1 MPTPSGC
8 RRYARLGRLAKGG
21 SIPTLETPSK
31 TAPTF
36 VLLMPKASSQSLV
49 RTKMLQA
56 RFSPIEYEMIRS
68 KAEDTGL
75 SLGELTRRCI
85 LLRPIPPPP
94 PRLGRV
100 TLDTY
105 LELSRIGN
113 NINQLAKATNT
124 AIKMQLP
131 PPASPELLQELLE
144 LLRHC
149 QQEIANTFIEE
160 SDEETDDWQPD

>member
-1 MPTPSGC
+1 
-8 RRYARLGRLAKGG
+8 
-21 SIPTLETPSK
+21 
-31 TAPTF
+31 
-36 VLLMPKASSQSLV
+36 MPKASSQSLV
-49 RTKMLQA
+49 RTKMLQV

-68 KAEDTGL
+68 KAEDTSM
-75 SLGELTRRCI
+75 SLAELTRRCI
-85 LLRPIPPPP
+85 LLRPIPAPP

-100 TLDTY
+100 TVETY
-105 LELSRIGN
+105 RELSRIGN

>member
-1 MPTPSGC
+1 MPKAPLC
-8 RRYARLGRLAKGG
+8 RRCARLGRLAKGG

-31 TAPTF
+31 TASTQ
-36 VLLMPKASSQSLV
+36 VLLMSKRSSQSLI
-49 RTKMLQA
+49 RTKKLQA
-56 RFSPIEYEMIRS
+56 LFSPIEYEMIRS
-68 KAEDTGL
+68 KAEDASI
-75 SLGELTRRCI
+75 SLAELTRRCV
-85 LLRPIPPPP
+85 LLRPIPPP
-94 PRLGRV
+94 LGRV

-124 AIKMQLP
+124 AMKMQLP

-149 QQEIANTFIEE
+149 QREIANTFIEE

>member
-1 MPTPSGC
+1 
-8 RRYARLGRLAKGG
+8 
-21 SIPTLETPSK
+21 
-31 TAPTF
+31 
-36 VLLMPKASSQSLV
+36 MPKASSQSLV

-75 SLGELTRRCI
+75 SLGELTRRCM
-85 LLRPIPPPP
+85 LLRPIPLPP

-149 QQEIANTFIEE
+149 QQEIANTFISEE
-160 SDEETDDWQPD
+160 NEETDDWQPD

>member
-1 MPTPSGC
+1 MS
-8 RRYARLGRLAKGG
+8 
-21 SIPTLETPSK
+21 
-31 TAPTF
+31 
-36 VLLMPKASSQSLV
+36 KASSQSLV

-68 KAEDTGL
+68 KALDANM
-75 SLGELTRRCI
+75 SLGELTRRCM
-85 LLRPIPPPP
+85 LLRPIPTPP

-100 TLDTY
+100 TVETY
-105 LELSRIGN
+105 RELSRIGN

-160 SDEETDDWQPD
+160 ENEETDDWQPD

>member
-1 MPTPSGC
+1 
-8 RRYARLGRLAKGG
+8 
-21 SIPTLETPSK
+21 
-31 TAPTF
+31 
-36 VLLMPKASSQSLV
+36 MPKRSSQSLI
-49 RTKMLQA
+49 RSKMLQA

-68 KAEDTGL
+68 KAIDAGM
-75 SLGELTRRCI
+75 SLGELTRRCM

-94 PRLGRV
+94 KRLGRV
-100 TLDTY
+100 TVATY

-131 PPASPELLQELLE
+131 PPAEPELLHELLE

-149 QQEIANTFIEE
+149 QREIANTIISE

>member
-1 MPTPSGC
+1 
-8 RRYARLGRLAKGG
+8 
-21 SIPTLETPSK
+21 
-31 TAPTF
+31 
-36 VLLMPKASSQSLV
+36 
-49 RTKMLQA
+49 
-56 RFSPIEYEMIRS
+56 MIRS
-68 KAEDTGL
+68 KAEDTSM
-75 SLGELTRRCI
+75 SLAELTRRCI

-131 PPASPELLQELLE
+131 PPASLELLQELLE

>member
-1 MPTPSGC
+1 M
-8 RRYARLGRLAKGG
+8 
-21 SIPTLETPSK
+21 SK
-31 TAPTF
+31 H
-36 VLLMPKASSQSLV
+36 SSKSLV
-49 RTKMLQA
+49 RSKMLQA

-68 KAEDTGL
+68 KALDASM
-75 SLGELTRRCI
+75 SLGELTRRCM
-85 LLRPIPPPP
+85 LLRPIPAPP

-100 TLDTY
+100 TVDTY
-105 LELSRIGN
+105 RELSRIGN

-160 SDEETDDWQPD
+160 ENEETDDWQPD

>member
-1 MPTPSGC
+1 MSTPAGC
-8 RRYARLGRLAKGG
+8 QRFARLDRLAKGG
-21 SIPTLETPSK
+21 SIPALETPSK
-31 TAPTF
+31 TAPTQ

-49 RTKMLQA
+49 RTKMLQV

-68 KAEDTGL
+68 KALDTGL
-75 SLGELTRRCI
+75 SLGELTRRCM
-85 LLRPIPPPP
+85 LLRPIPTPP

-113 NINQLAKATNT
+113 NINQLAKVTNT

-149 QQEIANTFIEE
+149 QREIANTFIEE

>member
-1 MPTPSGC
+1 MPKPPVC
-8 RRYARLGRLAKGG
+8 PRYARLGRLAKGG
-21 SIPTLETPSK
+21 SIPPLETPSK
-31 TAPTF
+31 TASCL
-36 VLLMPKASSQSLV
+36 VSLMPKASSQSLV

-68 KAEDTGL
+68 KALDTGL
-75 SLGELTRRCI
+75 SLGELTRRCM

-131 PPASPELLQELLE
+131 ATASPELLQELLE
-144 LLRHC
+144 LLRYC
-149 QQEIANTFIEE
+149 QREIANTFIEE

>member
-1 MPTPSGC
+1 
-8 RRYARLGRLAKGG
+8 
-21 SIPTLETPSK
+21 
-31 TAPTF
+31 
-36 VLLMPKASSQSLV
+36 MPKASSQSLV
-49 RTKMLQA
+49 RTKMLQV

-68 KAEDTGL
+68 KAEDTSM
-75 SLGELTRRCI
+75 SLAELTRRCI

-100 TLDTY
+100 TVDTY

-131 PPASPELLQELLE
+131 PPASPELLQDLLE
-144 LLRHC
+144 LLQHC
-149 QQEIANTFIEE
+149 QREIANTFIEE

>member
-1 MPTPSGC
+1 
-8 RRYARLGRLAKGG
+8 
-21 SIPTLETPSK
+21 
-31 TAPTF
+31 
-36 VLLMPKASSQSLV
+36 MPKRSSSSLL

-68 KAEDTGL
+68 KALDTGM
-75 SLGELTRRCI
+75 SLGELTRRCM
-85 LLRPIPPPP
+85 LLRPIPAPP

-100 TLDTY
+100 TLATY
-105 LELSRIGN
+105 LELARIGN

-131 PPASPELLQELLE
+131 PPAEPELLQEILE

-160 SDEETDDWQPD
+160 SDKETDDWQPD

>member
-1 MPTPSGC
+1 
-8 RRYARLGRLAKGG
+8 
-21 SIPTLETPSK
+21 
-31 TAPTF
+31 
-36 VLLMPKASSQSLV
+36 MPKASSQSLV

-68 KAEDTGL
+68 KALDTGL
-75 SLGELTRRCI
+75 SLGELTRRCM
-85 LLRPIPPPP
+85 LLRPIPAPP

-100 TLDTY
+100 TVDTY

-124 AIKMQLP
+124 AMKMQLP
-131 PPASPELLQELLE
+131 ATASPELLQELLE
-144 LLRHC
+144 LLRYC
-149 QQEIANTFIEE
+149 QREIANTFIEE